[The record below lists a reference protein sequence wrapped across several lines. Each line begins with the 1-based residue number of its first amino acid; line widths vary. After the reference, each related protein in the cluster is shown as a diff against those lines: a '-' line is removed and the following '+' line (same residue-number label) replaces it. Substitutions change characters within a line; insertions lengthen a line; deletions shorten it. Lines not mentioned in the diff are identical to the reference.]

1 MSRVFSWGFKVSE
14 VTIRR
19 DINELAEEK

>member
-1 MSRVFSWGFKVSE
+1 FSWGFKVSE